1 MFINKIEYAWKNEG
15 KRYEKE
21 LDKTAILMLMGAV
34 VLNYPNNNRI
44 ASKLSE
50 VLPVTQKIIV
60 DYDRA
65 QESPENAFIVCVLE
79 SGKEEVVN
87 APLTNPIIWNMFREW
102 GEGK

>member
-50 VLPVTQKIIV
+50 VFASYQK
-60 DYDRA
+60 D
-65 QESPENAFIVCVLE
+65 N
-79 SGKEEVVN
+79 SG
-87 APLTNPIIWNMFREW
+87 L
-102 GEGK
+102 

>member
-50 VLPVTQKIIV
+50 PVTKKIIV